1 MKVVIVGPGCPG
13 CKELHEM
20 VKKLKD
26 DGKIK
31 ADIEYHNDVNEL
43 IELGVMG
50 SPVLLVGGKVAHVGR
65 FKNEA
70 ELLKCLKANKV

>member
-20 VKKLKD
+20 VKKLKES
-26 DGKIK
+26 GKIK
-31 ADIEYHNDVNEL
+31 AEIEYHNDVNEL

-50 SPVLLVGGKVAHVGR
+50 SPALLLNGKVIHVGR

-70 ELLKCLKANKV
+70 DLLKCLKANKL